1 MAIETSGVDFGA
13 YHLSANPDLYQPQL
27 QNNFKFV
34 FPDFGPLLK
43 EGKTGEEDDAYIYD
57 VSNTLEVSLVSTEVP
72 SYTQNPI
79 TIRRGNSMAKYAG
92 TVEWANIRMT
102 FNSYEGA
109 HTKDAVM
116 AWKALSYSIKRDTIA
131 ALDNVDVSY
140 KQTCYLMEYSP
151 DYRLQRTWKIV
162 NAFPTSVS
170 FSEYS
175 NEAQNAIVTIQLEL
189 AYDRAEIVYD

>member
-57 VSNTLEVSLVSTEVP
+57 VSNILEVSLESTSVP
-72 SYTQNPI
+72 SYQQGVVE
-79 TIRRGNSMAKYAG
+79 IRRGNSTAKYAG
-92 TVEWANIRMT
+92 TITWQPISMR
-102 FNSYEGA
+102 FNSFEGA

-131 ALDNVDVSY
+131 ALDNVDVPY

-162 NAFPTSVS
+162 NAFPTEIS
-170 FSEYS
+170 FSDYDNS
-175 NEAQNAIVTIQLEL
+175 AQDSKVTITMQLQ
-189 AYDRAEIVYD
+189 YDRAEIIYD